1 MKRNMNQLIGMAS
14 KLCMAMAFL
23 LICGALISCSDN
35 QDGEEKMGEKTYLNL
50 TFNTSSATT
59 TRASEVGKDENPAN
73 PSTESDIHSIR
84 VWVFKSDTGA
94 EGLPIAYKVEKNLA
108 ANGSYKLS
116 MQLISKL
123 NGKAI
128 DNIDLYILANAESID
143 LNAAVGGKAMGSLTR
158 ADLQKAAFSNAFGI
172 KSQTDGSM
180 SGTAQTTSVPAE
192 GLPISRAITH
202 ISVADHVSDTEA
214 GAALKPISIP
224 LIRAVSKLHFFFAR
238 KTDGSTNNV
247 EISRIVLDEN
257 IIPTASYIFPDEETY
272 NEALANQN
280 ATRTYS
286 TDTKYEASK
295 INFGSVGNNAIQAVT
310 EPKDYIRGKEE
321 QAKAYMDRLADANIS
336 SQHLSYLRE
345 TNKAITGT
353 IYYRLTKNGEEKSA
367 SFSIPSSGNAIRNR
381 ELVVYG
387 YFEKG
392 EMNKLFILPTIV
404 DWQDGGIHNFVD
416 KGQTDVVIPDHDKTD
431 YGYKVA
437 YGNPKFGPM
446 ITLKDIDTNGKTW
459 ILQTNNPMFGFVEC
473 DEDGYYPEK
482 ENVYDPDITQKEGNH
497 VIGHTYKIEDFLKNT
512 TGKKTTIHFYVVPK
526 KRLDTSMPHNIRA
539 SVFITKNPNDK
550 FLINIDK
557 KFPGTATELYFE
569 QVL

>member
-1 MKRNMNQLIGMAS
+1 MKRNKNQLIEMAS

-23 LICGALISCSDN
+23 LICGALISCSDS
-35 QDGEEKMGEKTYLNL
+35 QDGEEKMGEKTFLNL
-50 TFNTSSATT
+50 TFSTSSATT
-59 TRASEVGKDENPAN
+59 TRANEVGKDEIPAN

-94 EGLPIAYKVEKNLA
+94 EGLPIAYKEEKDLA

-116 MQLISKL
+116 MQLISKI

-143 LNAAVGGKAMGSLTR
+143 LNDAVGGKAMGSLTR
-158 ADLQKAAFSNAFGI
+158 GDLQKAAFSNAFGI
-172 KSQTDGSM
+172 KNNASQN
-180 SGTAQTTSVPAE
+180 TSVPAE

-214 GAALKPISIP
+214 GAAVNPIRIP
-224 LIRAVSKLHFFFAR
+224 LIRAISKLHFFFAR
-238 KTDGSTNNV
+238 KTDGSTNHV

-257 IIPTASYIFPDEETY
+257 IIPTASYIFPDEEKY

-280 ATRTYS
+280 ATRTYAA
-286 TDTKYEASK
+286 DTKYEAAK
-295 INFGSVGNNAIQAVT
+295 INFGSVGNSDIQAVA

-321 QAKAYMDRLADANIS
+321 QAKTYMDRLAAANIT

-353 IYYRLTKNGEEKSA
+353 IYYRLSQNGEEKSA
-367 SFSIPSSGNAIRNR
+367 SFSIPASGNAIRNR
-381 ELVVYG
+381 ELAVYG

-392 EMNKLFILPTIV
+392 EMTKLFIMPTIV
-404 DWQDGGIHNFVD
+404 DWQDGGTHNFVD
-416 KGQTDVVIPDHDKTD
+416 KGQTDVVIPDKDQTD

-459 ILQTNNPMFGFVEC
+459 ILQTNNPMFGFVVC
-473 DEDGYYPEK
+473 DENGNYPED
-482 ENVYDPDITQKEGNH
+482 ENVYDPDITKEEGNH

-512 TGKKTTIHFYVVPK
+512 TGEKTTIRFYVVPK
-526 KRLDTSMPHNIRA
+526 KRLDTSVPHNIKA

>member
-1 MKRNMNQLIGMAS
+1 MKRNKNQLIEMAS

-23 LICGALISCSDN
+23 LIYGALTSCSDS
-35 QDGEEKMGEKTYLNL
+35 QDGEEKMGEKTFLNL
-50 TFNTSSATT
+50 TFSTSSATS
-59 TRASEVGKDENPAN
+59 TRANEVGKDEIPAN

-94 EGLPIAYKVEKNLA
+94 EGLPIAYKEEKDLE

-116 MQLISKL
+116 MQLISKI

-143 LNAAVGGKAMGSLTR
+143 LDAAVGGKAMGSLTR

-172 KSQTDGSM
+172 KNNASQN
-180 SGTAQTTSVPAE
+180 TSVPAE

-214 GAALKPISIP
+214 GAAVNPIRIP
-224 LIRAVSKLHFFFAR
+224 LIRAISKLHFFFAR
-238 KTDGSTNNV
+238 KTDGSTNHV

-257 IIPTASYIFPDEETY
+257 IIPTASYIFPDEEKY

-280 ATRTYS
+280 ATRTYAA
-286 TDTKYEASK
+286 DTKYEAAK
-295 INFGSVGNNAIQAVT
+295 INFGSVGNSDIQAVA

-321 QAKAYMDRLADANIS
+321 QAKAYMDRLAAANIT

-353 IYYRLTKNGEEKSA
+353 IYYRLSQNGEEKSA
-367 SFSIPSSGNAIRNR
+367 SFSIPASGNAIRNR
-381 ELVVYG
+381 ELAVYG

-392 EMNKLFILPTIV
+392 EMTKLFIMPTIV
-404 DWQDGGIHNFVD
+404 DWQDGGTHNFVD
-416 KGQTDVVIPDHDKTD
+416 KGQTDVEIPDKDQTD

-459 ILQTNNPMFGFVEC
+459 ILQTNNPMFGFVVC
-473 DEDGYYPEK
+473 DEDGNYPED
-482 ENVYDPDITQKEGNH
+482 ENVYDPDITKEEGNH

-512 TGKKTTIHFYVVPK
+512 TGEKTTIRFYVVPK
-526 KRLDTSMPHNIRA
+526 KRLDTSVPHNIKA